1 LIRSVEGMRPHDAP
15 DAGDAAVPNEE
26 NPATPAV
33 ATNEAELSPDE
44 NSQVIA
50 PEPIASDQTV
60 DHTATDPSNRKDLGP
75 RYESLVAY
83 PGDPITAAQR
93 KPRGRGAGTGR
104 KRNQGG
110 SSQSTGLFGPTSERR
125 SILGAM
131 GERSGALSEHSPTD
145 EEDVRRNV
153 SRDSLTEYGVVD
165 DASSENGDAPL
176 EPVSEDELTRKLD
189 AIPTEPGVYLLRD
202 RNGKVLYI
210 GKAKS
215 LRPRVRSYFR
225 EGGDGRFQ
233 VRFLMRQVRDF
244 ETLVARSE
252 KEALILENNLI
263 KQYKPRYNIRL
274 KDDKSYLSA
283 KVTNHAW
290 PRITVTRRIVK
301 DGGRYFGPFGSADGL
316 RETIDVIRKV
326 FPLRTCSDT
335 VFRNRSRPCIEYQI
349 KRCLGPCVL
358 QVDRE
363 EYGRHLH
370 AAQMLLEGKNLEL
383 LRELRERM
391 KGYAERLEFE
401 EAARVRDSVRSI
413 EKTVERQTV
422 LHHWGG
428 DQDVFGLYREGGF
441 IEAIVLLVRNGKLT
455 STRGWSFHDL
465 EFADEDVFADLLT
478 QYYTGARFI
487 PDEVILPVALE
498 DAEVRADLLS
508 ERRGKKVDVFVPQRG
523 DKLRLLEMAMDNARQ
538 SFASRRDNE
547 GTREKMLDELRAKLH
562 LRNLPKRIE
571 CYDISNLQGSMV
583 VGSQATFD
591 EGEPQKALYRRY
603 RIRTVEGQD
612 DFASLYEVLS
622 RRLKRAQ
629 EEKEFPDLWVIDGG
643 KGQLNVAIQVLKEFN
658 LSDQIEVV
666 SLAKQHVLNDVRDR
680 AVTKSEERVF
690 LPNRKDPI
698 ILPRNST
705 ALFVLVRIR
714 DEAHRFAITYNRDL
728 RRRARLRSV
737 LDDVEGIGPVRRREL
752 LRHFGSLR
760 RIREASLPQLASVKG
775 VNAELAA
782 EIRKH
787 LDMMSALLDQEEK
800 VEREEDRVAA
810 EYLDAGN
817 GQLQFLARKEKT
829 PIAESVLAEG
839 STVLDEEAATISE
852 AATLGPPTP
861 SDDPPPSES

>member
-1 LIRSVEGMRPHDAP
+1 MPNNRRAAAAMIRSAEGMHPRDGAP
-15 DAGDAAVPNEE
+15 DAI
-26 NPATPAV
+26 
-33 ATNEAELSPDE
+33 EAEDATRESERAPAESRVIANQPAAIESPASEADSSACGEDSPDAW
-44 NSQVIA
+44 NDA
-50 PEPIASDQTV
+50 PAAP
-60 DHTATDPSNRKDLGP
+60 PSRDDLGP
-75 RYESLVAY
+75 RYESLVMY
-83 PGDPITAAQR
+83 PAAATERQA
-93 KPRGRGAGTGR
+93 GRGEPADD
-104 KRNQGG
+104 
-110 SSQSTGLFGPTSERR
+110 
-125 SILGAM
+125 
-131 GERSGALSEHSPTD
+131 D
-145 EEDVRRNV
+145 EATA
-153 SRDSLTEYGVVD
+153 DSAEG
-165 DASSENGDAPL
+165 
-176 EPVSEDELTRKLD
+176 DELTRRLE
-189 AIPTEPGVYLLRD
+189 AIPVEPGVYLLRD
-202 RNGKVLYI
+202 RGGKVLYV

-233 VRFLMRQVRDF
+233 VRFLMRRVRDF
-244 ETLVARSE
+244 ETLVARNE

-283 KVTNHAW
+283 KVTNHPW

-326 FPLRTCSDT
+326 FPLRTCSDA

-349 KRCLGPCVL
+349 KRCLGPCCL
-358 QVDRE
+358 PVDRG
-363 EYGRHLH
+363 EYERHLH
-370 AAQMLLEGKNLEL
+370 AAEMLLEGKNLEL

-391 KGYAERLEFE
+391 KAYAERLEFE

-465 EFADEDVFADLLT
+465 EFPDDDVLADLLT
-478 QYYTGARFI
+478 QYYAGARFI
-487 PDEVILPVALE
+487 PDEVILPVELE
-498 DAEVRADLLS
+498 DAEVRAELLS
-508 ERRGKKVDVFVPQRG
+508 ERRGKKVEVIVPQRG
-523 DKLRLLEMAMDNARQ
+523 DKLRLLEMAMENARQ

-547 GTREKMLDELRAKLH
+547 STREKMLEDLRAKLH
-562 LRNLPKRIE
+562 LRNTPKRIE

-629 EEKEFPDLWVIDGG
+629 AEKEYPDLWVIDGG
-643 KGQLNVAIQVLKEFN
+643 KGQLNVAIQVLKEFG
-658 LSDQIEVV
+658 LSDQIEVI
-666 SLAKQHVLNDVRDR
+666 SLAKQHVLSDARNR

-698 ILPRNST
+698 VLPRNST

-737 LDDVEGIGPVRRREL
+737 LDDIEGIGPVRRRGL

-760 RIREASLPQLASVKG
+760 RIREASLQELASVKG

-782 EIRKH
+782 EIRRH
-787 LDMMSALLDQEEK
+787 LDLMATLLDQEES
-800 VEREEDRVAA
+800 VEREEDRLAA

-817 GQLQFLARKEKT
+817 GQLQLLAHKEKN
-829 PIAESVLAEG
+829 PPAESR
-839 STVLDEEAATISE
+839 AAGE
-852 AATLGPPTP
+852 PVNR
-861 SDDPPPSES
+861 ES

>member
-1 LIRSVEGMRPHDAP
+1 MSRVPNNRRTAAAMIRSAEGMHPQDAEAS
-15 DAGDAAVPNEE
+15 DA
-26 NPATPAV
+26 NPATEDASRETPATRDHETI
-33 ATNEAELSPDE
+33 ADPAAPPAANRAE
-44 NSQVIA
+44 I
-50 PEPIASDQTV
+50 
-60 DHTATDPSNRKDLGP
+60 GP
-75 RYESLVAY
+75 RYESLVVY
-83 PGDPITAAQR
+83 PGAPGAASTPTADSDQSPDRGARRSVKKKSSVRAGSSDQDESPDQDDDAAVDPI
-93 KPRGRGAGTGR
+93 
-104 KRNQGG
+104 
-110 SSQSTGLFGPTSERR
+110 S
-125 SILGAM
+125 
-131 GERSGALSEHSPTD
+131 D
-145 EEDVRRNV
+145 
-153 SRDSLTEYGVVD
+153 
-165 DASSENGDAPL
+165 
-176 EPVSEDELTRKLD
+176 DELTRKLE
-189 AIPTEPGVYLLRD
+189 AIPVEPGVYLLRD

-233 VRFLMRQVRDF
+233 VRFLMRRVRDF

-326 FPLRTCSDT
+326 FPLRSCSDT
-335 VFRNRSRPCIEYQI
+335 VFRNRARPCIEYQI

-358 QVDRE
+358 PVDRA

-383 LRELRERM
+383 LRELRDRM
-391 KGYAERLEFE
+391 KAHAERLEFE
-401 EAARVRDSVRSI
+401 EAARVRDSVRAI

-441 IEAIVLLVRNGKLT
+441 IEAIVLLVRNGKLS
-455 STRGWSFHDL
+455 STRGWSFQDL
-465 EFADEDVFADLLT
+465 EFPDEDLLGDLLT
-478 QYYTGARFI
+478 QYYAGARFI
-487 PDEVILPVALE
+487 PDEVILPVELE
-498 DAEVRADLLS
+498 DAEVRADLLT
-508 ERRGKKVDVFVPQRG
+508 ERRGKKVEVFVPQRG
-523 DKLRLLEMAMDNARQ
+523 DKLRLLEMAMENARQ

-547 GTREKMLDELRAKLH
+547 TTREQMLADLQAKLR
-562 LRNLPKRIE
+562 LRNVPKRIE

-591 EGEPQKALYRRY
+591 EGVPQKALYRRY

-622 RRLKRAQ
+622 RRLKRAKEEQ
-629 EEKEFPDLWVIDGG
+629 EYPDLWVIDGG
-643 KGQLNVAIQVLKEFN
+643 KGQLNVAIQVLREFD
-658 LSDQIEVV
+658 LSEQIEVI
-666 SLAKQHVLNDVRDR
+666 SLAKQHVLNDPRDR
-680 AVTKSEERVF
+680 AVSKSEERVF

-698 ILPRNST
+698 VLPRNSS

-714 DEAHRFAITYNRDL
+714 DEAHRFAITYNREL

-737 LDDVEGIGPVRRREL
+737 LDDIEGIGQVRRREL

-760 RIREASLPQLASVKG
+760 RIREASLPELAAVKG

-782 EIRKH
+782 EIRRH
-787 LDMMSALLDQEEK
+787 LDLMSALLDQEEK

-817 GQLQFLARKEKT
+817 GQLQLLAHKPK
-829 PIAESVLAEG
+829 PSVLE
-839 STVLDEEAATISE
+839 SE
-852 AATLGPPTP
+852 PPET
-861 SDDPPPSES
+861 SR